1 MKHLLTLA
9 IAALLISCG
18 GNSDNKAS
26 TGTPPKTDWEKQL
39 LLGPVKSLREVTDQM
54 SIENGQITDRVT
66 AGSMEHQFNPQGYL
80 TQTTTYGPEGEV
92 AGKIIY
98 TLNEVNQRVSAVT
111 EGFAAEGME
120 DLPTTPITFE
130 YDANGFLVAQYQ
142 RDETGIVVSKVTYAN
157 NAEGQPVE
165 TKNYNEDM
173 TVPFTITRS
182 TYDSLGRMTLNRME
196 DGAGNTLASYE
207 LTYEGDNQNASGL
220 SIVNNYGD
228 QQQHIQVDQSYRYDT
243 RGNVIESTAR
253 IAHVG
258 AQNIVTRTIEYY
270 PE

>member
-1 MKHLLTLA
+1 ML
-9 IAALLISCG
+9 
-18 GNSDNKAS
+18 N
-26 TGTPPKTDWEKQL
+26 
-39 LLGPVKSLREVTDQM
+39 GPVKSVLEVTDQM

-66 AGSMEHQFNPQGYL
+66 AGSVEHQFNPQGYM
-80 TQTTTYGPEGEV
+80 TQTITYGPEGEM

-98 TLNEVNQRVSAVT
+98 TLNELNQRVSALT
-111 EGFAAEGME
+111 EGFSGEGME

-142 RDETGIVVSKVTYAN
+142 KDEMGVLMSKVTYEN
-157 NAEGQPVE
+157 NTEGKPVE
-165 TKNYNEDM
+165 TKNYNDDM
-173 TVPFTITRS
+173 TVPFSITRS

-196 DGAGNTLASYE
+196 DGVGNILASYE

-220 SIVNNYGD
+220 SIVNNYGG
-228 QQQHIQVDQSYRYDT
+228 QQQHINVDQSYRYDT